1 MTQVSKAMTRG
12 VRSLTPSETVIKA
25 AQAMQELDVGV
36 IPVCDGDRLVG
47 MVTDRDIV
55 LRGVAQGRAAEQ
67 TPLSDVMTKDACWC
81 YEDQSVEEA
90 AEQMR
95 EAQIRRMPVVDR
107 EKHLV
112 GMLSL
117 GDIATKGD
125 VGESGEALQEI
136 SEPSRPD
143 RSHQSSASGSA
154 GGGSADGKARKR
166 AS

>member
-1 MTQVSKAMTRG
+1 MTQVSQAMTRG

-55 LRGVAQGRAAEQ
+55 LRGVAQGRAADK
-67 TPLSDVMTKDACWC
+67 TPLSDVMTREACWC

-90 AEQMR
+90 VEQMR
-95 EAQIRRMPVVDR
+95 EAQIRRMPVVDHD
-107 EKHLV
+107 KHLV

-117 GDIATKGD
+117 GDVATKAD
-125 VGESGEALQEI
+125 AGEGGEALQDI

-143 RSHQSSASGSA
+143 RSHQSAASGNA
-154 GGGSADGKARKR
+154 GGGSSDSKTRKKA
-166 AS
+166 S